1 MTVWEA
7 LAAFQE
13 ADGLAEL
20 WRLPALR
27 VFRYGRKSSL
37 GDVAEDAAVFLSGGG
52 AAGTAGS
59 AGMMTAVRGLALAGG
74 TPRSRNARLRGVSG
88 GGSAV
93 ASARTIRQAVDAG
106 ERRLG
111 EAVQLMRE
119 RGGSGEADTGAIF
132 SELERRLLAEIGAG

>member
-7 LAAFQE
+7 LAAFQQ

-27 VFRYGRKSSL
+27 VFRYGRKNGL
-37 GDVAEDAAVFLSGGG
+37 GDAAKDAAVLLSGGG

-74 TPRSRNARLRGVSG
+74 TPRSRNVRLRGVYG
-88 GGSAV
+88 GGSAA
-93 ASARTIRQAVDAG
+93 ASARTMRQAVDAG

-111 EAVQLMRE
+111 EAVQLMRD